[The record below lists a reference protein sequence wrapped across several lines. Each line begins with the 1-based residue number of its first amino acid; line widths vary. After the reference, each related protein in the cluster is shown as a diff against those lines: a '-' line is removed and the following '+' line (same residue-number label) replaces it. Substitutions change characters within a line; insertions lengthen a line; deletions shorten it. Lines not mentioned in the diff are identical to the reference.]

1 MALIVKT
8 LTMPYGVEF
17 KDVYFKINRL
27 SYNDENHELYFA
39 GAFYLNKEARLQEM
53 QPIENGILCEVIGL
67 EDKTVNLYEY
77 IYNHIKAKALEIEQ
91 LSDEEI
97 MKHNQEVQL
106 ASAMANGPITGLI
119 NPNYKLFLDAED
131 C

>member
-1 MALIVKT
+1 
-8 LTMPYGVEF
+8 
-17 KDVYFKINRL
+17 
-27 SYNDENHELYFA
+27 
-39 GAFYLNKEARLQEM
+39 M
-53 QPIENGILCEVIGL
+53 QPIENGILCEVIGI

-91 LSDEEI
+91 LTDEEI

-106 ASAMANGPITGLI
+106 ASAMNNGPITGLI